1 MYDSEKKY
9 HSFVL
14 NFESHTLHFDNDY
27 APSEVSARATS
38 LIPVNVDVFKGTKPW
53 VYQVSR
59 KSSRNTSAVDPGSR
73 AL

>member
-1 MYDSEKKY
+1 MYDFEKKY
-9 HSFVL
+9 HSFAL
-14 NFESHTLHFDNDY
+14 NFENHTLHFDNDY

-38 LIPVNVDVFKGTKPW
+38 LNPVNDDVFQVTKPW

-59 KSSRNTSAVDPGSR
+59 KSSRDMSAVDPGSR